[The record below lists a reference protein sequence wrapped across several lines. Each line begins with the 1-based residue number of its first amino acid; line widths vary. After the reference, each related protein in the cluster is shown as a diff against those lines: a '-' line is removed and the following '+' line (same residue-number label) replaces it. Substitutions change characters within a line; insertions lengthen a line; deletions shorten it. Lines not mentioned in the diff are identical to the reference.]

1 MSSRRGRGETGR
13 RPSRSTVI
21 VALVLALIVVGSAV
35 AVAYFTPLMSVRN
48 VDVVGAKVVDENE
61 IRRVAQAPTGTP
73 LLQVDTGAIASRIAV
88 LPAIEEV
95 TVERE
100 YPSTLAI
107 DVTERVPVAI
117 VAESAADDNAVQ
129 ENGKVGVMDRL
140 GIVYQRFPDRKSLP
154 ADVAGLPTLV
164 TDHPGPK
171 DPTTV
176 AVLRVAQALPPWLHD
191 RTASIEAS
199 SPVDITLVLDSK
211 RRAVWGDSSQ
221 NEEKAESLRQIL
233 RLKGDEFNVSSPDYP
248 AVK

>member
-1 MSSRRGRGETGR
+1 MSSRRGRGENGR
-13 RPSRSTVI
+13 RPSRATVI

-35 AVAYFTPLMSVRN
+35 AVAYLTPLMSVRN
-48 VDVVGAKVVDENE
+48 VDVVGAKVVDETE
-61 IRRVAQAPTGTP
+61 ILRVAQAPTGTP

-117 VAESAADDNAVQ
+117 VDQD
-129 ENGKVGVMDRL
+129 GKVAVMDRL
-140 GIVYQRFPDRKSLP
+140 GVTYQSFPDRKSLP
-154 ADVAGLPTLV
+154 STFAGLPTLV

-171 DPTTV
+171 DPTTT
-176 AVLRVAQALPPWLHD
+176 AVLKVAQALPQWLHD

-199 SPVDITLVLDSK
+199 SPVDITLVLDSE

-221 NEEKAESLRQIL
+221 NDEKAESLRQIL